1 MKTEYPKQES
11 VREEVTTVRKSF
23 WASGQPA
30 SEFLTN
36 AVKVATVLAACWGIA
51 YSVVSGLENRLID
64 RMDIS
69 HRELSAQIEGVDRK
83 LSAQIEGVDRERG
96 AQIEGLE
103 RQQGALLA
111 GQGTL
116 RELSAQIEGL
126 ERSMAEGF
134 NQAQQRM
141 DRMDGRMDRM
151 EGRMDRIESDIDAI
165 EKHLYR
171 LGAVEGREE
180 APAVVAPAVAKP
192 HRSVSSMD
200 AVQSSHESAAAPSDE
215 RKPQVWPDAASHLNG
230 QDSPDD
236 LGGSVDTPP
245 VDRRDHRSPLG
256 PLETRLV
263 C

>member
-1 MKTEYPKQES
+1 MRTEYPKQES

-23 WASGQPA
+23 WGSGQPA

-69 HRELSAQIEGVDRK
+69 HRELSAQIEGVDRE
-83 LSAQIEGVDRERG
+83 LSARIEAV
-96 AQIEGLE
+96 E
-103 RQQGALLA
+103 RQQGVLLA
-111 GQGTL
+111 GQGAL
-116 RELSAQIEGL
+116 PELSAQIEGL

-134 NQAQQRM
+134 KQAHQRMDSMEGRM
-141 DRMDGRMDRM
+141 DRMD
-151 EGRMDRIESDIDAI
+151 GRMDRIESDIDAI

-245 VDRRDHRSPLG
+245 VDR
-256 PLETRLV
+256 
-263 C
+263 

>member
-1 MKTEYPKQES
+1 MRTEYPKQES
-11 VREEVTTVRKSF
+11 VREEVTTVCKSF
-23 WASGQPA
+23 WGSGQPA

-69 HRELSAQIEGVDRK
+69 HRELSAQIEGVDRE
-83 LSAQIEGVDRERG
+83 LSARIEAV
-96 AQIEGLE
+96 E
-103 RQQGALLA
+103 RQQGVLLA
-111 GQGTL
+111 GQGAL
-116 RELSAQIEGL
+116 SELSAQIEGL

-134 NQAQQRM
+134 KQAHQRM
-141 DRMDGRMDRM
+141 DSMEGRMDRM
-151 EGRMDRIESDIDAI
+151 EGRMDRMDGRMDRIESDIDAI

-192 HRSVSSMD
+192 HRSVSSID
-200 AVQSSHESAAAPSDE
+200 AVQSSHESEPAPSDE
-215 RKPQVWPDAASHLNG
+215 RKPQVWPDAASHLAG
-230 QDSPDD
+230 QDLPDD

-245 VDRRDHRSPLG
+245 VDR
-256 PLETRLV
+256 
-263 C
+263 

>member
-1 MKTEYPKQES
+1 MRTEYPKQES

-103 RQQGALLA
+103 RQQGALLT

-134 NQAQQRM
+134 KQAHQRM

-151 EGRMDRIESDIDAI
+151 EGRMDRMEGRIDSMDGRMDRIESDIDAI

-192 HRSVSSMD
+192 HRSVSSID
-200 AVQSSHESAAAPSDE
+200 AVQSSHESEPAPSDE
-215 RKPQVWPDAASHLNG
+215 RKPQVWPDAASHLAG
-230 QDSPDD
+230 QDLPDD

-245 VDRRDHRSPLG
+245 GDR
-256 PLETRLV
+256 
-263 C
+263 